1 MKQMSQNGPLHQ
13 QLIDRFDEMSPQ
25 LQQAA
30 RYLIEN
36 PQEIVLRSMRELAR
50 NAGVQPAT
58 MTRLAKFL
66 ELSGYEDLRREQ
78 ARLIRQ
84 GGEGFVHRA
93 LESDRNLVAGSP
105 EGLAQEVLG
114 GLAAQIEQLRQP
126 QTIARLT
133 GAADCLAGARRIYV
147 QGARSCHSVAW
158 QFHYVLSLMGE
169 KTVLLE
175 APGGTGADALMR
187 AEAGDV
193 LLVIAVSPYSRQ
205 SLDVANLARERGLK
219 LVAITDSAV
228 SPLLSLA
235 DHAVLC
241 PTASPTF
248 FHSLTPAMAVCEVL
262 CGLLAKA
269 DRGAALEA
277 LAKTD
282 AQLRA
287 LEAYAA
293 AIPKRK
299 IG

>member
-1 MKQMSQNGPLHQ
+1 MSQNGPLHQ

-36 PQEIVLRSMRELAR
+36 PQEIALRSMRELAR

-58 MTRLAKFL
+58 MTRLAKFI

-175 APGGTGADALMR
+175 APG
-187 AEAGDV
+187 
-193 LLVIAVSPYSRQ
+193 
-205 SLDVANLARERGLK
+205 ARG
-219 LVAITDSAV
+219 
-228 SPLLSLA
+228 PM
-235 DHAVLC
+235 
-241 PTASPTF
+241 P
-248 FHSLTPAMAVCEVL
+248 
-262 CGLLAKA
+262 
-269 DRGAALEA
+269 
-277 LAKTD
+277 
-282 AQLRA
+282 
-287 LEAYAA
+287 
-293 AIPKRK
+293 
-299 IG
+299 

>member
-1 MKQMSQNGPLHQ
+1 MSQNGPLRQ

-25 LQQAA
+25 LRQAA
-30 RYLIEN
+30 RYLIEH
-36 PQEIVLRSMRELAR
+36 PQEIALNSMRELAR

-58 MTRLAKFL
+58 MTRLAKFIGVK
-66 ELSGYEDLRREQ
+66 GYEDLRLEQ

-84 GGEGFVHRA
+84 GEGFVHRA
-93 LESDRNLVAGSP
+93 IESDRNPVAGSP
-105 EGLAQEVLG
+105 EGLAQEVLTG
-114 GLAAQIEQLRQP
+114 ISAHLEQLRQP
-126 QTIARLT
+126 EAVARMT
-133 GAADCLAGARRIYV
+133 AAAECLSRARRIYV
-147 QGARSCHSVAW
+147 QGARSCHSIAW
-158 QFHYVLSLMGE
+158 QFHYVLTLLGE
-169 KTVLLE
+169 KSTLLD
-175 APGGTGADALMR
+175 APGGTGADALVR
-187 AEAGDV
+187 AGAGDA

-205 SLDVANLARERGLK
+205 SLDIANLARERGLT

-248 FHSLTPAMAVCEVL
+248 FHSITPAMAVCEVL
-262 CGLLAKA
+262 CGLLTKA
-269 DRGAALEA
+269 DHGAALEA

-293 AIPKRK
+293 AIPRRK
-299 IG
+299 TG